1 MPFTDYIATLQEL
14 LAATPFV
21 TGTPLSY
28 EERPPSVGLIKGW
41 LVFVDGAQL
50 DFKEFL
56 LTRPTLRVIKYGY
69 QYRAGHRLIFRYDNA
84 NDPAAR
90 HLPTFPH
97 HKHTP
102 QGFVQPN
109 NQRSPRCFKKSCHNW
124 HYHKTAAVG
133 ILAHAEVKS
142 DLLTWI
148 QRLGARYENVPVI
161 AC

>member
-1 MPFTDYIATLQEL
+1 MPFTAYIATLQGL

-21 TGTPLSY
+21 TGTSLSY
-28 EERPPSVGLIKGW
+28 EERPPSAGLIKGW
-41 LVFVDGAQL
+41 LVFADGSQL

-69 QYRAGHRLIFRYDNA
+69 HYRAGHRLIFRYDNA

-102 QGFVQPN
+102 AGLL
-109 NQRSPRCFKKSCHNW
+109 
-124 HYHKTAAVG
+124 AAEQLSLHQVLQE
-133 ILAHAEVKS
+133 IVSQLALS
-142 DLLTWI
+142 
-148 QRLGARYENVPVI
+148 
-161 AC
+161 